1 MKECKRLSLDKS
13 PESWSVWNSS
23 LIFKQLLV
31 EKITQR
37 LTKIPKPVAFGS
49 AMQDYLVLEPADKQ
63 EMFPKN
69 KLRQRPVIWMS
80 EIEKITCSDIHGDL
94 PAIKTS
100 GFMIYDGNIHFTSL
114 CVGVDF
120 GTGPG
125 RDSVME
131 SPGGSEHA
139 AWDCSSVPSR
149 VAHLVRHWM
158 KHLEGDSKAWWFWWS
173 LTLDTMTYIAILYL

>member
-80 EIEKITCSDIHGDL
+80 EMEKITCNDIHGDL
-94 PAIKTS
+94 PLAIKTS
-100 GFMIYDGNIHFTSL
+100 GIMMEISTLHL
-114 CVGVDF
+114 CVLESTSARGVISRHGVSRRFRACGMGLQLSPFKGGTF
-120 GTGPG
+120 GQ
-125 RDSVME
+125 
-131 SPGGSEHA
+131 
-139 AWDCSSVPSR
+139 
-149 VAHLVRHWM
+149 
-158 KHLEGDSKAWWFWWS
+158 
-173 LTLDTMTYIAILYL
+173 TLDEAFGG